1 MKVIPLKKYVGFL
14 IVLLFSNLGYSQI
27 YYSNYLDA
35 TSVWKSY
42 DISFVG
48 TTQITYITRYFDGFE
63 NHNGYTYYKQFG
75 IMNYNGSIISDPTSY
90 SLWREG
96 SDGNF
101 YSYNPTTGVE
111 QVFFQNANIAV
122 ASIGMSFSNFYN
134 HQNDTCNVSS
144 IQTIALPGLNLKH
157 LLGAFGSNTGIAEG
171 IGEVGATCIASV
183 DGWGGLVC
191 YSKQGQTIHFN
202 TSVSCDLFPEPVYLS
217 INTIKQPVI
226 SIYPNPT
233 NSNFTVNPVNER
245 INKIEIYDTQG
256 RILKVLKPIDSI
268 VSIDISEYAKGT
280 YFVLIE
286 TEMGL
291 VKEKISKH

>member
-1 MKVIPLKKYVGFL
+1 MKKYIQLSVFC
-14 IVLLFSNLGYSQI
+14 LFSNFGFSQI

-35 TSVWKSY
+35 TSVWKTY

-48 TTQITYITRYFDGFE
+48 TTQITYITRYFDGYE

-111 QVFFQNANIAV
+111 QVFFQNTNIAAATV
-122 ASIGMSFSNFYN
+122 GMPFSNFYN
-134 HQNDTCNVSS
+134 HQNDTCDVSS
-144 IQTIALPGLNLKH
+144 IQTIVLPGLNLKH

-171 IGEVGATCIASV
+171 IGEVGPTCIATV

-202 TSVSCDLFPEPVYLS
+202 TSISCDLFPEPVYLS
-217 INTIKQPVI
+217 INTIKQPLI
-226 SIYPNPT
+226 SVYPNPA
-233 NSNFTVNPVNER
+233 NSIFTINARNER
-245 INKIEIYDTQG
+245 INKIEICDIQG
-256 RILKVLKPIDSI
+256 RILKVLKINDSK

-280 YFVLIE
+280 YIVLIE

-291 VKEKISKH
+291 VKEKINKN

>member
-1 MKVIPLKKYVGFL
+1 MKRYIQLSVFF
-14 IVLLFSNLGYSQI
+14 LFSNLCYSQI

-35 TSVWKSY
+35 TSVWKTY

-75 IMNYNGSIISDPTSY
+75 IMNYNGSVISDPTSY

-111 QVFFQNANIAV
+111 QVFFQNTNIA
-122 ASIGMSFSNFYN
+122 AATLGMPFSNFYN

-144 IQTIALPGLNLKH
+144 IQTIVLPGLNLKH

-171 IGEVGATCIASV
+171 IGEVGPTCIASE
-183 DGWGGLVC
+183 DGWGGLIC
-191 YSKQGQTIHFN
+191 YTKQGQTIHFN
-202 TSVSCDLFPEPVYLS
+202 TSISCDLFPEPEYLS

-226 SIYPNPT
+226 SVYPNPT
-233 NSNFTVNPVNER
+233 NSIFTINARNER
-245 INKIEIYDTQG
+245 INKIEICDMQG
-256 RILKVLKPIDSI
+256 RILKVLKVNDSK
-268 VSIDISEYAKGT
+268 VSIDISEYAQGT
-280 YFVLIE
+280 YIILIV
-286 TEMGL
+286 TEKG
-291 VKEKISKH
+291 VIKEKISKN